1 VSGRELTLRPATH
14 RGVPAPDARS
24 GNATSKANE
33 TGEIGQMFQLVKDY
47 ARQETLGPL
56 RGAGR
61 WLAFGTAGA
70 LFLGIGSA
78 FIVLGVLRLVQT
90 EFAPTFRGRWMSL
103 LPYAI
108 ALFVAV
114 LIIVVAVSRIF
125 KTSLNKEQ
133 RS

>member
-1 VSGRELTLRPATH
+1 MGVS
-14 RGVPAPDARS
+14 APDARS
-24 GNATSKANE
+24 GNSTNQANN
-33 TGEIGQMFQLVKDY
+33 TGQIAQTFQLVKDY

-61 WLAFGTAGA
+61 WLAFGAAGA
-70 LFLGIGSA
+70 LFLGLGSA
-78 FIVLGVLRLVQT
+78 FIVLGVLRLVQA

-108 ALFVAV
+108 ALLIAV
-114 LIIVVAVSRIF
+114 LIIAVAISRIS

>member
-1 VSGRELTLRPATH
+1 MNGRELALQPATH
-14 RGVPAPDARS
+14 VVVSVPDARS
-24 GNATSKANE
+24 GNSTSKAND
-33 TGEIGQMFQLVKDY
+33 TGQIGQMFQLVKDY

-61 WLAFGTAGA
+61 WLAFGAAGA
-70 LFLGIGSA
+70 LFLGLGAA
-78 FIVLGVLRLVQT
+78 FIVLGVLRLVQA

-103 LPYAI
+103 LPYGI
-108 ALFVAV
+108 ALLIAL
-114 LIIVVAVSRIF
+114 LIIAVAVSRIF